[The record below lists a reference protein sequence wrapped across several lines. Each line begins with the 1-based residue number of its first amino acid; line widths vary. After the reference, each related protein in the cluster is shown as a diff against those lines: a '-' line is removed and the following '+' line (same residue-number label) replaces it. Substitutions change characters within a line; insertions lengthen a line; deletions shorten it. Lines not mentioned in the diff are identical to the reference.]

1 MTSSISAK
9 GYTLLELMVVLAI
22 MGIIMG
28 MATPR
33 LIKMYD
39 AMQFSLEKDD
49 ILFQLSSIS
58 FGVYSN
64 GVAINLQE
72 AVTAGERQIV
82 VLPKGWSISPKASE
96 ITYSVYGFCSGGEAE
111 LSKGNKKMRIAF
123 APPLCSPSLSGS
135 Q

>member
-1 MTSSISAK
+1 MTSSISPR

-39 AMQFSLEKDD
+39 TVQFSLEKDD
-49 ILFQLSSIS
+49 ILFQLSGIS
-58 FGVYSN
+58 FSVYSN
-64 GVAINLQE
+64 GVAVNLQE
-72 AVTAGERQIV
+72 AIAPGEKQIV
-82 VLPKGWSISPKASE
+82 VLPNGWSISPKASE
-96 ITYSVYGFCSGGEAE
+96 ITYSIYGFCNGGEAE
-111 LSKGNKKMRIAF
+111 LSRGSKKMLIVF
-123 APPLCSPSLSGS
+123 SPPLCRPSLSGS